1 MWKPKKYFHLATSA
15 HVCENQIFIFQ
26 LDFCAEF
33 IVDWWTTNSWI
44 RNLVERHVTLFTS
57 NDKFE
62 ERGFTIITFQ
72 DSQAEIS
79 EFTSKLCNPAL
90 VILNCNNNFTT
101 FSSWYTGQKHL
112 RSAKHHPPQILYLLY
127 YLGEFYTLV
136 PIEIIHLNPYWMPPN
151 QVLPSRLS
159 TFWCTIVN

>member
-1 MWKPKKYFHLATSA
+1 MNFRLQPGKSPLKKLEHQWYSKERRGYIL
-15 HVCENQIFIFQ
+15 ENKKLRGCCTI
-26 LDFCAEF
+26 
-33 IVDWWTTNSWI
+33 
-44 RNLVERHVTLFTS
+44 VTLFTS

-79 EFTSKLCNPAL
+79 EFTSKLCNPSL

-101 FSSWYTGQKHL
+101 YSSWYTGQKHL
-112 RSAKHHPPQILYLLY
+112 RSAKQHPPQILYLLY